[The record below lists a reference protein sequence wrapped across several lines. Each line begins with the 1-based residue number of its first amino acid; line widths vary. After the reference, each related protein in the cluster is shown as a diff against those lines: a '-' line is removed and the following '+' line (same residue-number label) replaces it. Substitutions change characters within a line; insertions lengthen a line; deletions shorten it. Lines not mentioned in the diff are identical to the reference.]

1 MACLAQADELPY
13 MPIPYRQCQ
22 VRSVAQVLD
31 MMHHHSPAVPA
42 PRFAHL
48 ALIVVEREH
57 AVSQALPC
65 SPMVKGV
72 GIARRNE
79 LGKIGK
85 LLLRHCPAM
94 SSRALQHGHMRIV
107 CGNFVPL

>member
-1 MACLAQADELPY
+1 MACLAQADKLPCV
-13 MPIPYRQCQ
+13 PVPYGQGQLRP
-22 VRSVAQVLD
+22 VAQVLD

-48 ALIVVEREH
+48 TLIVVEREH
-57 AVSQALPC
+57 AAAQALPLR
-65 SPMVKGV
+65 PMVKGV

-79 LGKIGK
+79 LGKPGK